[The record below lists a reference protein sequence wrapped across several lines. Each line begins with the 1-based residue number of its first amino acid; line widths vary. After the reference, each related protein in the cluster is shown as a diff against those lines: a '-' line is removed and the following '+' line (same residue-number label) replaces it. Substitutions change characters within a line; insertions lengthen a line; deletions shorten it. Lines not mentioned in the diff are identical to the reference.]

1 MLLYTRSFN
10 NVIEIQGKGF
20 VLGFAKDVSPLLK
33 VRQIKLNPGDVLGI
47 TTEGIIKSHSLRG
60 DRYGKDNIRKSMTEN
75 YMYDGMHMVSF
86 LLDDLKRFIAKDV
99 DEDITVM
106 MIRYL
111 GKDSQTVQDDE
122 DEAENS
128 EVPSESV
135 DAQS

>member
-1 MLLYTRSFN
+1 M
-10 NVIEIQGKGF
+10 
-20 VLGFAKDVSPLLK
+20 
-33 VRQIKLNPGDVLGI
+33 KLNI
-47 TTEGIIKSHSLRG
+47 FTTEGIIKSHSLRG

-75 YMYDGMHMVSF
+75 YMYDGTHMVTF

-122 DEAENS
+122 GETENS
-128 EVPSESV
+128 ETPFEVV
-135 DAQS
+135 DAQA